1 MILILPFLLCQL
13 YTVQKAN
20 IYIYINVWHFFFKAD
35 VQVFLYIE
43 MRSHEGPSFEIRVFS
58 QVVVRP
64 GAFTWCNRNLNS
76 TPRSFGSGCGSGV
89 CFIIPQGIS
98 WSKIRYVRLITKN
111 QDPQGRRWNFPGDV
125 SSDFCKSC
133 KDTWQQ
139 CLLILCCLAIGLVH
153 LASKCVPENLWH
165 LAYWDTDHQTCW

>member
-1 MILILPFLLCQL
+1 MYGI
-13 YTVQKAN
+13 
-20 IYIYINVWHFFFKAD
+20 FFKAD

-98 WSKIRYVRLITKN
+98 WSRYVRLIQKIRT
-111 QDPQGRRWNFPGDV
+111 PRAAGEISQGMFHPIFVNPVRIHGSNVCWSF
-125 SSDFCKSC
+125 
-133 KDTWQQ
+133 
-139 CLLILCCLAIGLVH
+139 CCLAIGLAH

>member
-20 IYIYINVWHFFFKAD
+20 IYINVWHFFKAD

-64 GAFTWCNRNLNS
+64 GAFT
-76 TPRSFGSGCGSGV
+76 
-89 CFIIPQGIS
+89 
-98 WSKIRYVRLITKN
+98 
-111 QDPQGRRWNFPGDV
+111 
-125 SSDFCKSC
+125 
-133 KDTWQQ
+133 
-139 CLLILCCLAIGLVH
+139 
-153 LASKCVPENLWH
+153 
-165 LAYWDTDHQTCW
+165 

>member
-1 MILILPFLLCQL
+1 M
-13 YTVQKAN
+13 Y
-20 IYIYINVWHFFFKAD
+20 IYIYKCMAFFLKAD

-98 WSKIRYVRLITKN
+98 WSRYVRLIQKIRT
-111 QDPQGRRWNFPGDV
+111 PRAAGEISQGMF

-139 CLLILCCLAIGLVH
+139 CLLILCCLAIGLAH